1 NRTATALLSLARSLS
16 EVASSHEVAVKLA
29 DAVTE
34 VVECESTCVLLW
46 DPGTQSLRLEAGVGV
61 SPKVEKFL
69 TGTGISMSDTPEV
82 ARIMNVGEPN
92 FFDYDT
98 ADEFHRRIMC
108 DDGGATAV
116 VPILSRG
123 KFFGV
128 LTAGVRQDLGTVKA
142 DTDLAERL
150 VGIARQ
156 AGTALENAALLDQVR
171 HQALHDSLTG
181 LPNRALLN
189 DRAERALVEAA
200 RRRERVAL
208 FFLDLDRFKKVN
220 DTLGH
225 RGGDALLVEV
235 AERLGGALRASD
247 TVVRL
252 GGDEFVVLIPHVRD
266 SEEAEVIAAKVIGSL
281 VAPFEVEGHEIFV
294 TASLGLSVSSPEHE
308 DFDFLLKQ
316 ADMAMYRAKA
326 RGGAMAILYESTD
339 ETPTHDRL
347 ALDADLH
354 TAVERGQLRVLYQ
367 PQVEL
372 ASGQLVGVEALVR
385 WQHPSLGLLEPV
397 AFLPIAEESDVI
409 VDIDLWVLAQAAK
422 QVAAWQ
428 PHHGAELR
436 MAVNLSSRTAHS
448 PRLEPAVAGAIHESG
463 IEPHHLELE
472 ITEKVMDFHAN
483 NLCLVVNR
491 LRAMGVRV
499 AIDDFGTGSS
509 SFGRVHGIQVDTLK
523 IDRSLLSDLT
533 VNPQTAPL
541 LAAML
546 NMGSALGLRVVAEG
560 VELSEQADW
569 LRQNSCDVAQGY
581 LFSRPASPQ
590 AIEQLLSAP
599 RPDPEPVASSAP

>member
-1 NRTATALLSLARSLS
+1 MARKYKVPPASIPDDGRHISGATTSTIVRWIEKVAGPQAVGQLLAAAGETRPVRVLLDETSWSSYLQATALLKAAVEVSGQADAARLIGVEMLAQTVGSEVGALLRSLGDPGEVLRNVAASGAKFSTILVIEPIEIGPERALIAAHSVPGIPRNRLMCDFTTGILSVVPALFGMDLAVVWESECQARGADRCLYHIDWNPSSALEAEPERRIAELESRLENLDKRFRSLQSMATELVSAEDMESVLALVTRRAGVAVRATRYLLAVNLGGRLHIHSDGLSPSDAQLLAEEILEGGADDHDGSRLIVDVSSGEKNYGRLAAIYPDGTRFFPQERNLLSAYAGHAAAVLNTAAALDEMRRQNRTATALLSLARSLS

-189 DRAERALVEAA
+189 DRAERALVEA
-200 RRRERVAL
+200 
-208 FFLDLDRFKKVN
+208 
-220 DTLGH
+220 
-225 RGGDALLVEV
+225 
-235 AERLGGALRASD
+235 
-247 TVVRL
+247 
-252 GGDEFVVLIPHVRD
+252 
-266 SEEAEVIAAKVIGSL
+266 
-281 VAPFEVEGHEIFV
+281 
-294 TASLGLSVSSPEHE
+294 
-308 DFDFLLKQ
+308 
-316 ADMAMYRAKA
+316 
-326 RGGAMAILYESTD
+326 
-339 ETPTHDRL
+339 
-347 ALDADLH
+347 
-354 TAVERGQLRVLYQ
+354 
-367 PQVEL
+367 
-372 ASGQLVGVEALVR
+372 
-385 WQHPSLGLLEPV
+385 
-397 AFLPIAEESDVI
+397 
-409 VDIDLWVLAQAAK
+409 
-422 QVAAWQ
+422 
-428 PHHGAELR
+428 
-436 MAVNLSSRTAHS
+436 
-448 PRLEPAVAGAIHESG
+448 
-463 IEPHHLELE
+463 
-472 ITEKVMDFHAN
+472 
-483 NLCLVVNR
+483 
-491 LRAMGVRV
+491 
-499 AIDDFGTGSS
+499 
-509 SFGRVHGIQVDTLK
+509 
-523 IDRSLLSDLT
+523 
-533 VNPQTAPL
+533 
-541 LAAML
+541 
-546 NMGSALGLRVVAEG
+546 
-560 VELSEQADW
+560 
-569 LRQNSCDVAQGY
+569 
-581 LFSRPASPQ
+581 
-590 AIEQLLSAP
+590 
-599 RPDPEPVASSAP
+599 